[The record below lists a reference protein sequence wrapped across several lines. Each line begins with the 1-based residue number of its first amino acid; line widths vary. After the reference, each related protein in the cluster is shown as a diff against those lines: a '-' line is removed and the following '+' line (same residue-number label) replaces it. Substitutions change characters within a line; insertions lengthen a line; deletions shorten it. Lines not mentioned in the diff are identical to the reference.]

1 MPAMQAIGRR
11 RDPAANRK
19 NLSERQWQVAES
31 RCARTPGDEFE
42 DQVGDIEI
50 AAEYP
55 VWNMNAGEPQ
65 HDHLFDLERDDG
77 GWIFTVP
84 QRWNFHHPG
93 RIAFERADA
102 PQARH
107 APDVNTFVNRESANG
122 LPDIET

>member
-1 MPAMQAIGRR
+1 MQAIGRR

-55 VWNMNAGEPQ
+55 AWNM
-65 HDHLFDLERDDG
+65 
-77 GWIFTVP
+77 
-84 QRWNFHHPG
+84 NFHHPG